1 LEEAILAKEE
11 TKQKPTMVLDCIG
24 LYCPVPVMRTREEMD
39 KLGVGDTLEI
49 LADDPAAEPDLKAWA
64 KRTGQEMVSI
74 EKTDE
79 VLRFLVKKIK

>member
-1 LEEAILAKEE
+1 
-11 TKQKPTMVLDCIG
+11 
-24 LYCPVPVMRTREEMD
+24 VMRTREEMD

-79 VLRFLVKKIK
+79 GLRFLVKKII